1 MSERHDQ
8 VARMLAADAPAAR
21 DIAFEVAVMMRM
33 EQRRYRRGMILNVA
47 LTVLATALLALTMP
61 GLETLWQKSFAG
73 LDNAV
78 IAAIL
83 FAMLLPLQGWL
94 IRRA

>member
-1 MSERHDQ
+1 MSERNEQ
-8 VARMLAADAPAAR
+8 VARMLAAEAPAAR
-21 DIAFEVAVMMRM
+21 DIAFEMAVLTRM
-33 EQRRYRRGMILNVA
+33 EQRRYRRGMILNVV

-61 GLETLWQKSFAG
+61 SIETLWQSNFAS

-78 IAAIL
+78 IAAFL
-83 FAMLLPLQGWL
+83 FAALLPLQGWL